1 MACLTSSREKARQRN
16 TFDLLTAVHEAEYG
30 RRPDPP
36 PTPAH
41 QYEVT
46 LEPDTFTEEKFLL
59 YETYQCNVHHEE
71 PSEVSRNGFKR
82 FLCSSPL
89 PRTARANNGIE
100 QKLGSYHQ
108 CYRLDGRLI
117 AMSILDLLPHCVS
130 GVYFIYHA
138 DFEKWS
144 FGKLSALREAALAL
158 EGGYQYYYMG
168 YYIHSCVKMRYKG
181 DYKPQYLLDLE
192 SMTWDPL
199 DGELR
204 QLLDRRK
211 YISMSS
217 ERRAGHGFGNE
228 GSPQAIESD
237 EDIINLAKPREATE
251 AILEGL
257 SLFDLHIPGVMTAEE
272 VEEQIN
278 VGEVGIQVRG
288 MQAKA
293 KVSGSFR
300 TSQPQLPGS

>member
-1 MACLTSSREKARQRN
+1 M
-16 TFDLLTAVHEAEYG
+16 HEAEYG
-30 RRPDPP
+30 RLLAPP

-59 YETYQCNVHHEE
+59 YENYQCNVHHED
-71 PSEVSRNGFKR
+71 PADVSRNGFKR

-89 PRTARANNGIE
+89 PRTARTVSGIE

-117 AMSILDLLPHCVS
+117 AMSVLDLLPHCVS
-130 GVYFIYHA
+130 GVYFIYHFN
-138 DFEKWS
+138 FEKWS

-181 DYKPQYLLDLE
+181 DYKPQYILDLE
-192 SMTWDPL
+192 SMAWDPL

-204 QLLDRRK
+204 QLLDRKK

-217 ERRAGHGFGNE
+217 ERRSGYGPGNE
-228 GSPQAIESD
+228 DSPQAIESD
-237 EDIINLAKPREATE
+237 EDSIKLAKPTEATE

-257 SLFDLHIPGVMTAEE
+257 SLFDLHIPGVMTAGE

-278 VGEVGIQVRG
+278 IGEVGIQVRG

-293 KVSGSFR
+293 KVSESFC
-300 TSQPQLPGS
+300 TS